1 MTLVIRQHPVSLHPP
16 LVVLVHRGGA
26 QGPTSL
32 FPSCRVNIGLSLGV
46 IYMSRA
52 HGDRLIKAPIEGS
65 PFASVHLGAG
75 SVH

>member
-32 FPSCRVNIGLSLGV
+32 FPSGRVNTGLSLGIV
-46 IYMSRA
+46 YVSRA
-52 HGDRLIKAPIEGS
+52 LGDRLIYAPIEGN
-65 PFASVHLGAG
+65 PFASVYLGTD